1 MELAAKRVK
10 PVKKAAIDFVNRQL
24 GDEIIR
30 LQQLQKVNPSISDV
44 EIEQMQATLNQAL
57 KRIKEATLYLDAV
70 RVVINNPQNK

>member
-1 MELAAKRVK
+1 LAAKRVK

>member
-1 MELAAKRVK
+1 
-10 PVKKAAIDFVNRQL
+10 
-24 GDEIIR
+24 